1 MSRCSYKRN
10 MCKTIE
16 WYIPKKNI
24 KIENNEVH
32 IWLASLN
39 IDRTFVETLKK
50 ILSEDEIKRAEKFY
64 FQKDRNHFIAC
75 RGILRNILGFYLNI
89 NPGEIKFSYNPYG
102 KPSLN
107 ETEKKLS
114 FNLSNSHGMAI
125 YGITCNRDIGIDI
138 EHIPKDFSWEDIV
151 KNFFSEK
158 EIRSLYQIPTHL
170 QKKAFFNGWTRKE
183 AYIKAKGKGLSIAL
197 DSFDVSLTPGKPAE
211 LLEVRGEEKSRWFLK
226 EIILDPDYVS
236 AIAVE
241 SHNLKFK
248 YWKFI

>member
-1 MSRCSYKRN
+1 

-16 WYIPKKNI
+16 WSIPKKNI
-24 KIENNEVH
+24 KIENDEVH

-39 IDRTFVETLKK
+39 INRTGVETLKK

-75 RGILRNILGFYLNI
+75 RGTLRNILSFYLHI
-89 NPGEIKFSYNPYG
+89 APQEITFSYNSYG
-102 KPSLN
+102 KPSL
-107 ETEKKLS
+107 EKRELS
-114 FNLSNSHGMAI
+114 FNISNSHGMAI
-125 YGITCNRDIGIDI
+125 YGITCHRDIGIDI
-138 EHIPKDFSWEDIV
+138 EHIPEDFSWKEIV
-151 KNFFSEK
+151 NNFFSEK
-158 EIRSLYQIPTHL
+158 EIRSLYQIPAHL

-197 DSFDVSLTPGKPAE
+197 DSFDVSLTPGEPAE

-226 EIILDPDYVS
+226 EIILAPDYVS

-241 SHNLKFK
+241 GHNLKFK
-248 YWKFI
+248 YWKF